1 MQPALTPQVP
11 PARVRA
17 HPSSHRFAPRALNMA
32 QEVGAHLSL
41 LLLPLNVLS
50 LTKSHTPCTRHG
62 MLPEYSGC
70 LHPNWSIKR
79 GLDSKWPMSSPQIIA
94 TLVQAE

>member
-1 MQPALTPQVP
+1 
-11 PARVRA
+11 
-17 HPSSHRFAPRALNMA
+17 MA